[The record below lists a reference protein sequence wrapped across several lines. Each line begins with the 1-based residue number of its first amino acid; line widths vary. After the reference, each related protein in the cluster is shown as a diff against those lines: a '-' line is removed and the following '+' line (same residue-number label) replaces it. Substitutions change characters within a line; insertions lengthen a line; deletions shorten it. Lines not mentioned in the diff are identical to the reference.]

1 MNSALRETLIE
12 TACQRQ
18 PAGDPSHDFEHILRV
33 LHLAEKLAELTGADL
48 DVLVP
53 AALFHDIVVRPK
65 NDAQSRQDTEDS
77 ALVAEG
83 ILQEIDTFPR
93 QKIPQVMACIKE
105 CSFSAGQKATSI
117 ESEILQDA
125 DRLEATGAIA
135 IMRTFS
141 SGGQMKR
148 PFYPVDDPMCR
159 QGVIR
164 FRSGL
169 DLFFERLL
177 VVGETMNTQLGRS
190 LAKRRTDFLRQ
201 FLEQLQDELSDA
213 GRI

>member
-1 MNSALRETLIE
+1 MDSALRETLIE
-12 TACQRQ
+12 TACKRQ

-33 LHLAEKLAELTGADL
+33 LHLAEKLAELTEADL
-48 DVLVP
+48 DILVP

-65 NDAQSRQDTEDS
+65 NVAQSRQDTEDS
-77 ALVAEG
+77 ALVADG

-93 QKIPQVMACIKE
+93 QKIPQVIACIKE
-105 CSFSAGQKATSI
+105 CSFSGGLKATSI

-148 PFYPVDDPMCR
+148 PFYPAEDPMCR
-159 QGVIR
+159 RGSIR